1 MIGAS
6 EHFCLGGC
14 SPGDSRQLG
23 RPRTL
28 GDSCSLVGGRRWAW
42 QQLVFTNAGP
52 VTCMWLSELSIC
64 DSPSQHGGVPE
75 EREGPGPAW
84 TTLSLF
90 FSLLYPLPGFHR
102 KETFQLHMGRR
113 LPASATGEHVLTAS
127 LLSHHSALRAWGLH
141 LAPRWRNCGQGKPG
155 SCPVNSFTDAPILCP
170 AASASLLAEG

>member
-1 MIGAS
+1 MEMIGVS

-52 VTCMWLSELSIC
+52 VTYMWLSELSIC
-64 DSPSQHGGVPE
+64 DSPSQRRGVPK
-75 EREGPGPAW
+75 EREGPGPGW

-90 FSLLYPLPGFHR
+90 FSLLPSPCISQERDFPAPHGSGEEASCVCRWGACAHGQLAEPSHSEHGACTWLPG
-102 KETFQLHMGRR
+102 
-113 LPASATGEHVLTAS
+113 GEIAAKGS
-127 LLSHHSALRAWGLH
+127 LRA
-141 LAPRWRNCGQGKPG
+141 APSTVLLMPPFSVQL
-155 SCPVNSFTDAPILCP
+155 PVQVY
-170 AASASLLAEG
+170 